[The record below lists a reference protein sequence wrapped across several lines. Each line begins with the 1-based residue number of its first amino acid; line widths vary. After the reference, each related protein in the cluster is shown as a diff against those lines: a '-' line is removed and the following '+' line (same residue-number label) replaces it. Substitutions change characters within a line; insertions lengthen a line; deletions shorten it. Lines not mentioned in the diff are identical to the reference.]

1 MGAHGAGE
9 TDRDAMK
16 PRKAP
21 RKHIAV
27 GSWVELGGQRFYARS
42 KAERARAGVLELV
55 RVAGLIRSWQH
66 EPRTFYFPDVKRGA
80 VSYKPDFSVTYVDG
94 TVVYEEVK
102 GWWDAKSVQ
111 KLALMARHYPHI
123 FIETIGAQL
132 KPAQRA
138 RIEKARDVGMRAAA
152 KKAKSDVE

>member
-1 MGAHGAGE
+1 
-9 TDRDAMK
+9 MK

-21 RKHIAV
+21 RKHVAV

-42 KAERARAGVLELV
+42 KAERARAEVLEIL
-55 RVAGLIRSWQH
+55 RVAGLVRSWKH
-66 EPRTFYFPDVKRGA
+66 EPKTFYFPNVKRGS
-80 VSYKPDFSVTYVDG
+80 VSYKPDFEVTSIRGTVTYQ
-94 TVVYEEVK
+94 EVK

-111 KLALMARHYPHI
+111 KLALMARHYPDVV
-123 FIETIGAQL
+123 IETIGAQL